1 MSDRRPDPAV
11 CGLLGGAAAAV
22 DGAVLRRAGE
32 VIHIRVWVEREPSPT
47 HRAVAEADYCV

>member
-32 VIHIRVWVEREPSPT
+32 VIHILVWVEREPSPT